1 MESSTISKLHASRQK
16 EDILKNSDV
25 FYPVQTVAKISRRAI
40 STYSTIS
47 PESSIEI
54 HRCVKEF
61 ASLIAS
67 EAGIQ
72 SMLEH
77 PGRNLLQG
85 EDILAALTLLGYED
99 YAEILEIYLQKLRQ
113 GTTTA
118 TATSSSSSSGT
129 KNDPQQAKGTVS
141 GKKEK
146 ESKTKSS
153 SSIALPSKKAKTTTL
168 EV

>member
-47 PESSIEI
+47 PENSIEI

-77 PGRNLLQG
+77 PSRNLLQG

-113 GTTTA
+113 GTTA
-118 TATSSSSSSGT
+118 TATSFSDP
-129 KNDPQQAKGTVS
+129 KNQPQQAKGTVS

-153 SSIALPSKKAKTTTL
+153 SGIALQSKKAKTTTL